1 MCFKSFLLSSDA
13 HMTNSFP
20 SERSPPAR
28 LVLREE
34 GLYKS
39 DREPVP
45 YNLTVQP
52 ATRKASEQIAAETHD
67 GIRAANARAEKELE
81 KIRAE
86 LDYLRR
92 RCQNEGDAE
101 GRRLA
106 LLMQS
111 AKEEEDHRKIMEQEA
126 SRRRTSLLLEQVPCL
141 LAY

>member
-1 MCFKSFLLSSDA
+1 MA
-13 HMTNSFP
+13 NSFP
-20 SERSPPAR
+20 SGRSPPAR
-28 LVLREE
+28 FVLREE
-34 GLYKS
+34 GLYRS

-67 GIRAANARAEKELE
+67 SIRAANARAEKELE

-86 LDYLRR
+86 QDYLRR
-92 RCQNEGDAE
+92 RYQNEGDAE
-101 GRRLA
+101 ARRLA

-111 AKEEEDHRKIMEQEA
+111 AKEEEDHRQNMQEQEA
-126 SRRRTSLLLEQVPCL
+126 SRRRTRLLLEQVPCL

>member
-1 MCFKSFLLSSDA
+1 MANL
-13 HMTNSFP
+13 FP
-20 SERSPPAR
+20 SGRSPPAR

-34 GLYKS
+34 GLYRC

-52 ATRKASEQIAAETHD
+52 AARKASEQIAAETHD
-67 GIRAANARAEKELE
+67 SIRAANARSEKELE

-101 GRRLA
+101 ARRLA
-106 LLMQS
+106 LLRQS
-111 AKEEEDHRKIMEQEA
+111 AKEEEDHRKNMEQEA
-126 SRRRTSLLLEQVPCL
+126 SRRRTRLLREQVLCL

>member
-1 MCFKSFLLSSDA
+1 MANL
-13 HMTNSFP
+13 FP
-20 SERSPPAR
+20 SGRSPPAR

-34 GLYKS
+34 GLYRS

-67 GIRAANARAEKELE
+67 SIRAANARAEKDLE

-86 LDYLRR
+86 QDYLRR

-101 GRRLA
+101 ARKLA
-106 LLMQS
+106 QS
-111 AKEEEDHRKIMEQEA
+111 AKEEEDHRKNMEEQEA
-126 SRRRTSLLLEQVPCL
+126 SRRRTRLLLEQVPCL

>member
-1 MCFKSFLLSSDA
+1 MSFLLSFGA
-13 HMTNSFP
+13 HMANSFP
-20 SERSPPAR
+20 SGRSPPAR

-34 GLYKS
+34 GLYRS

-67 GIRAANARAEKELE
+67 SIRAANARAEKDLE

-86 LDYLRR
+86 QDYLRR

-101 GRRLA
+101 ARKLA
-106 LLMQS
+106 QS
-111 AKEEEDHRKIMEQEA
+111 AKEEEDHRKNMEEQEA
-126 SRRRTSLLLEQVPCL
+126 SRRRTRLLLKQVPCL
-141 LAY
+141 LAS

>member
-1 MCFKSFLLSSDA
+1 MA
-13 HMTNSFP
+13 NSFP
-20 SERSPPAR
+20 SGRSPPAR

-34 GLYKS
+34 GLYRS

-67 GIRAANARAEKELE
+67 SIRAASARAEKELE

-86 LDYLRR
+86 QDYLRR

-101 GRRLA
+101 ARRLA
-106 LLMQS
+106 LLRQS
-111 AKEEEDHRKIMEQEA
+111 AKEEEDHRKNMEQEA
-126 SRRRTSLLLEQVPCL
+126 SRRRRRLLREQVLCL